1 EILATVRHPPAGRLD
16 QTHERELFEVI
27 AFHPLVAVACGDG
40 SRHRQILDDDLVTT
54 PLLFV
59 RIGAGG

>member
-1 EILATVRHPPAGRLD
+1 MA
-16 QTHERELFEVI
+16 
-27 AFHPLVAVACGDG
+27 